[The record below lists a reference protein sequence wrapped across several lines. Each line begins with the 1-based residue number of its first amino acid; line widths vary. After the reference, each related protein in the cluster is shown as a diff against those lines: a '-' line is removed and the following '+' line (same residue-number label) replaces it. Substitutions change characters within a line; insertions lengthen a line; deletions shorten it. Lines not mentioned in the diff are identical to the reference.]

1 MLWQDFSGIVIFSK
15 AYSCPNLVVSY
26 TEELISR
33 PFLDENSIWQ
43 LFWDRVDPW
52 PAAGC
57 FYSRPLS
64 LLYWISLNCQVPWGW
79 HCIFRWICL
88 QNAKM
93 DFFPTV
99 LIAFPKTNLDFAD
112 CCMNLFSTMTM
123 FMFLCKYDRP
133 SIILFVVFPSPLKR
147 RSTQSSSCLL
157 LSTCKVLTC
166 TMLMLGTLKR
176 SGEMQRWWRMTRR
189 SGGHF
194 GRATHIDPLP
204 TTSMRMKMRL
214 TSTTFKSQ
222 SENLRMSLESHLKTG
237 FWKWMCWLLK
247 DNDTEL

>member
-1 MLWQDFSGIVIFSK
+1 MVCTAAVYYQMC
-15 AYSCPNLVVSY
+15 YSWGHLVVPY

-33 PFLDENSIWQ
+33 PFLDENSIWR

-57 FYSRPLS
+57 FFSRPLS

-99 LIAFPKTNLDFAD
+99 LIAFPKTDLDFTD

-176 SGEMQRWWRMTRR
+176 SGEMQR
-189 SGGHF
+189 
-194 GRATHIDPLP
+194 
-204 TTSMRMKMRL
+204 
-214 TSTTFKSQ
+214 
-222 SENLRMSLESHLKTG
+222 
-237 FWKWMCWLLK
+237 
-247 DNDTEL
+247 

>member
-1 MLWQDFSGIVIFSK
+1 MTTKPKVLSYIYIQLGTSSRAIHGGAYFSAVSGRKF
-15 AYSCPNLVVSY
+15 NLTTV
-26 TEELISR
+26 LR
-33 PFLDENSIWQ
+33 PCRPLACCWMF
-43 LFWDRVDPW
+43 F
-52 PAAGC
+52 
-57 FYSRPLS
+57 SRPLS

-99 LIAFPKTNLDFAD
+99 LIAFPKTDLDFTD

-176 SGEMQRWWRMTRR
+176 SGEMQRW
-189 SGGHF
+189 
-194 GRATHIDPLP
+194 
-204 TTSMRMKMRL
+204 
-214 TSTTFKSQ
+214 
-222 SENLRMSLESHLKTG
+222 
-237 FWKWMCWLLK
+237 
-247 DNDTEL
+247 

>member
-1 MLWQDFSGIVIFSK
+1 MKTHFRWAMCMGWFSLNHVNN
-15 AYSCPNLVVSY
+15 YSWGHLVVPY

-33 PFLDENSIWQ
+33 PFLDENSIWR

-99 LIAFPKTNLDFAD
+99 LIAFPKTDLDFTD
-112 CCMNLFSTMTM
+112 CCMNLFSTMAM

-147 RSTQSSSCLL
+147 RSTQSSSCLI
-157 LSTCKVLTC
+157 
-166 TMLMLGTLKR
+166 
-176 SGEMQRWWRMTRR
+176 
-189 SGGHF
+189 F
-194 GRATHIDPLP
+194 AI
-204 TTSMRMKMRL
+204 
-214 TSTTFKSQ
+214 
-222 SENLRMSLESHLKTG
+222 
-237 FWKWMCWLLK
+237 
-247 DNDTEL
+247 